1 MLTDFQ
7 AEENFYSKKFHFSY
21 SGLNKLLFS
30 PRSFYNH
37 YILNQREDKM
47 EQHLV
52 DGSLLHCLLLEEDKF
67 DEKFVVSPGK
77 LPGDSAKKVLDKVF
91 TRALIDGYLELS
103 LEDLK
108 DDILAVL
115 QEINLHQSL
124 KTDAQRIEK
133 MVTDENLSYYDFLRT
148 KGDKLVIDNET
159 LERVKLSV
167 DEVKQNQKAWS
178 LLGIGNP
185 DSKSEVPLLANLD
198 DHKFGLKGI
207 VDNIRVAHDE
217 KVIYITDLKTTG
229 KLLQDFPETV
239 EYYKYWL
246 QAAVYVRLV
255 RKSMPELSNY
265 GIKFHFIVV
274 DKLNQSYAFE
284 VSSVTLREWLDRLD
298 DVLKV
303 ADYHYTSRNYDLPY
317 EYKEGSI
324 IL

>member
-21 SGLNKLLFS
+21 SGMNKLLFS
-30 PRSFYNH
+30 PRSFYRH

-91 TRALIDGYLELS
+91 TKALIDGYLELS

-124 KTDAQRIEK
+124 KTDAQRVEK
-133 MVTDENLSYYDFLRT
+133 MVTDENISYYDFLRT

-185 DSKSEVPLLANLD
+185 DSKSEVPLLADLD

-207 VDNIRVAHDE
+207 VDNIRVSHDE

-255 RKSMPELSNY
+255 RASMPELSNY
-265 GIKFHFIVV
+265 AIKFHFIVV

-298 DVLKV
+298 EVLKV
-303 ADYHYTSRNYDLPY
+303 VDYHYTSRNYDLPY
-317 EYKEGSI
+317 EYKQGNI

>member
-67 DEKFVVSPGK
+67 NEKFVVSPGK

-124 KTDAQRIEK
+124 KTDAQRVEK
-133 MVTDENLSYYDFLRT
+133 MVTDENISYYDFLRT

-185 DSKSEVPLLANLD
+185 DSKSEVPLLADLD

-207 VDNIRVAHDE
+207 VDNIRVSHDE

-255 RKSMPELSNY
+255 RASMPELSNY
-265 GIKFHFIVV
+265 AIKFHFIVV

>member
-91 TRALIDGYLELS
+91 TRACESGSDDLTLS
-103 LEDLK
+103 MQEYH
-108 DDILAVL
+108 ILAVL

-124 KTDAQRIEK
+124 KTDAQRVEK
-133 MVTDENLSYYDFLRT
+133 MVTDENISYYDFLRT

-185 DSKSEVPLLANLD
+185 DSKSEVPLLADLD

-284 VSSVTLREWLDRLD
+284 VSKVTLNTWIDRLD
-298 DVLKV
+298 EVLKV

>member
-1 MLTDFQ
+1 
-7 AEENFYSKKFHFSY
+7 
-21 SGLNKLLFS
+21 
-30 PRSFYNH
+30 
-37 YILNQREDKM
+37 M

-67 DEKFVVSPGK
+67 DEKFVISPGK
-77 LPGDSAKKVLDKVF
+77 LPGDSAKKIIDKVF
-91 TRALIDGYLELS
+91 VRASIGGYLDMS
-103 LEDLK
+103 LEDLES
-108 DDILAVL
+108 DIIQVL
-115 QEINLHQSL
+115 QEVNLHQSL
-124 KTDAQRIEK
+124 KTDAQRVEK
-133 MVTDENLSYYDFLRT
+133 MVTDENKSYYEFLRT
-148 KGDKLVIDNET
+148 KGDKLVIDNDT
-159 LERVKLSV
+159 LQRVKLSV

-185 DSKSEVPLLANLD
+185 DSKSEVPLLADLD
-198 DHKFGLKGI
+198 NYTFGLKGI
-207 VDNIRVAHDE
+207 VDNIRVSHEE

-229 KLLQDFPETV
+229 KMLQDFPETI

-255 RKSMPELSNY
+255 RKSMPDLSSYN
-265 GIKFHFIVV
+265 IKFHFIVV

-303 ADYHYTSRNYDLPY
+303 VDYHYTSRNYDLPY
-317 EYKEGSI
+317 EYKEGNV

>member
-21 SGLNKLLFS
+21 SGMNKLLFS
-30 PRSFYNH
+30 PRSFYRH

-67 DEKFVVSPGK
+67 NEKFVVSPGK

-124 KTDAQRIEK
+124 KTDAQRVEK
-133 MVTDENLSYYDFLRT
+133 MVTDENISYYDFLRT

-185 DSKSEVPLLANLD
+185 DSKSEVPLLADLD

-207 VDNIRVAHDE
+207 VDNIRVSHDE

-255 RKSMPELSNY
+255 RASMPELSNY
-265 GIKFHFIVV
+265 AIKFHFIVV

>member
-1 MLTDFQ
+1 
-7 AEENFYSKKFHFSY
+7 
-21 SGLNKLLFS
+21 
-30 PRSFYNH
+30 
-37 YILNQREDKM
+37 M

-52 DGSLLHCLLLEEDKF
+52 DGSLLHCLLLEENKF
-67 DEKFVVSPGK
+67 DEKFVISPGK
-77 LPGDSAKKVLDKVF
+77 LPGDSAKKVLDTVF
-91 TRALIDGYLELS
+91 TRACNDGTSDLS
-103 LEDLK
+103 LDMQEFH
-108 DDILAVL
+108 ILAVL

-124 KTDAQRIEK
+124 KTDAQRVEK
-133 MVTDENLSYYDFLRT
+133 LITAENVSYYEFLRT

-178 LLGIGNP
+178 LLGIGDPN
-185 DSKSEVPLLANLD
+185 SKSEVPLLADLD

-207 VDNIRVAHDE
+207 VDNIRVSHEE

-229 KLLQDFPETV
+229 KLLQDFPDTI

-255 RKSMPELSNY
+255 RKSMPELSTY

-298 DVLKV
+298 EVLKV

-317 EYKEGSI
+317 EYKEGNV

>member
-1 MLTDFQ
+1 
-7 AEENFYSKKFHFSY
+7 
-21 SGLNKLLFS
+21 
-30 PRSFYNH
+30 
-37 YILNQREDKM
+37 M

-108 DDILAVL
+108 DDILQIL
-115 QEINLHQSL
+115 QEVNLHQSL
-124 KTDAQRIEK
+124 KTDAQRVEK
-133 MVTDENLSYYDFLRT
+133 MVTDENISYYDFLRT

-185 DSKSEVPLLANLD
+185 DSKSEVPLLADLD
-198 DHKFGLKGI
+198 DHTFGLKGI

-265 GIKFHFIVV
+265 SIKFHFIVV

-298 DVLKV
+298 EVLKV
-303 ADYHYTSRNYDLPY
+303 VDYHYTSRNYDLPY
-317 EYKEGSI
+317 EYKQGNI

>member
-21 SGLNKLLFS
+21 SGMNKLLFS

-47 EQHLV
+47 EQHLI

-67 DEKFVVSPGK
+67 NEKFVVSPGK

-124 KTDAQRIEK
+124 KTDAQRVEK
-133 MVTDENLSYYDFLRT
+133 MVTDENISYYDFLRT

-185 DSKSEVPLLANLD
+185 DSKSEVPLLADLD

-207 VDNIRVAHDE
+207 VDNIRVSHDE

-255 RKSMPELSNY
+255 RASMPELSNY
-265 GIKFHFIVV
+265 AIKFHFIVV

>member
-1 MLTDFQ
+1 
-7 AEENFYSKKFHFSY
+7 
-21 SGLNKLLFS
+21 
-30 PRSFYNH
+30 
-37 YILNQREDKM
+37 M
-47 EQHLV
+47 EQHLI

-108 DDILAVL
+108 DDILQIL
-115 QEINLHQSL
+115 QEVNLHQSL
-124 KTDAQRIEK
+124 KTDAQRVEK
-133 MVTDENLSYYDFLRT
+133 MVTDENISYYDFLRT

-185 DSKSEVPLLANLD
+185 DSKSEVPLLADLD
-198 DHKFGLKGI
+198 DHTFGLKGI

-265 GIKFHFIVV
+265 SIKFHFIVV

-298 DVLKV
+298 EVLKV
-303 ADYHYTSRNYDLPY
+303 VDYHYTSRNYDLPY
-317 EYKEGSI
+317 EYKQGNI

>member
-21 SGLNKLLFS
+21 SGMNKLLFS

-67 DEKFVVSPGK
+67 DEKFVISPGK
-77 LPGDSAKKVLDKVF
+77 LPGDSAKKIIDKVF
-91 TRALIDGYLELS
+91 VRASIGGYLDMS
-103 LEDLK
+103 LEDLES
-108 DDILAVL
+108 DIIQVL
-115 QEINLHQSL
+115 QEVNLHQSL
-124 KTDAQRIEK
+124 KTDAQRVEK
-133 MVTDENLSYYDFLRT
+133 MVTDENKSYYEFLRT
-148 KGDKLVIDNET
+148 KGDKLVIDNDT
-159 LERVKLSV
+159 LQRVKLSV

-185 DSKSEVPLLANLD
+185 DSKSEVPLLADLD
-198 DHKFGLKGI
+198 NYTFGLKGI
-207 VDNIRVAHDE
+207 VDNIRVSHEE

-229 KLLQDFPETV
+229 KMLQDFPETI

-255 RKSMPELSNY
+255 RKSMPDLSSYN
-265 GIKFHFIVV
+265 IKFHFIVV

-303 ADYHYTSRNYDLPY
+303 VDYHYTSRNYDLPY
-317 EYKEGSI
+317 EYKEGNV

>member
-21 SGLNKLLFS
+21 SGMNKLLFS

-47 EQHLV
+47 EQHLI

-108 DDILAVL
+108 DDILQIL
-115 QEINLHQSL
+115 QEVNLHQSL
-124 KTDAQRIEK
+124 KTDAQRVEK
-133 MVTDENLSYYDFLRT
+133 MVTDENISYYDFLRT

-185 DSKSEVPLLANLD
+185 DSKSEVPLLADLD
-198 DHKFGLKGI
+198 DHTFGLKGI

-265 GIKFHFIVV
+265 SIKFHFIVV

-298 DVLKV
+298 EVLKV
-303 ADYHYTSRNYDLPY
+303 VDYHYTSRNYDLPY
-317 EYKEGSI
+317 EYKQGNI